1 MKRYWVF
8 SMLGYSASGGMHDM
22 QASDK
27 PDPRELFD
35 AFSQE
40 SWHALDMTTSPPTL
54 VRFKAFASTQLRE
67 VIARLKELQTN
78 CGLAIDCLVQYQTY
92 DRDRPDRES
101 WQPCSAWFSDKV
113 DGLIREDTIQP
124 VGIFERDDAQTS

>member
-8 SMLGYSASGGMHDM
+8 SVPDYYPAGGMRDM
-22 QASDK
+22 QASDT

-35 AFSQE
+35 KSDQA

-54 VRFKAFASTQLRE
+54 VRYSQWSGYLLRD
-67 VIARLKELQTN
+67 VIKDLRQFQAN
-78 CGLAIDCLVQYQTY
+78 CGLTIDCLVQYQTY
-92 DRDRPDRES
+92 DRDRPDYEQ

-124 VGIFERDDAQTS
+124 VGIFERDDVQTS